1 MRNWTYSYKT
11 SDGVRHEGTLS
22 APSKD
27 MAFAALREKGIR
39 PIRVDELA
47 PPTPRRLGALT
58 YRQWLILAVL
68 VLLLSIAVAGMVVF
82 ILPRRGVHPVLA
94 APPTPQN
101 TGKRS
106 PAFQKI
112 VEEVEEAR
120 DKYREGMEKVDYELL
135 ANYALVERIGDMAE
149 FHSMIAYGRE
159 VVSNARESV
168 TRSLRAYYE
177 GIPETAVRDRNDA
190 QRLYGLVMSELDAA
204 EEGLDGDDCVL
215 TLLDMNR
222 GQWHVARGSVV
233 WKDARLERQFRLL
246 GRDLGAGKTKWEWDS
261 GREESKAIES
271 NVVGLPPSGSWS
283 VPAVK
288 GPPRKPKSR

>member
-1 MRNWTYSYKT
+1 MRNWTYSYTT

-27 MAFAALREKGIR
+27 MAFAALRGKGIR

-47 PPTPRRLGALT
+47 TPAPRRIGALT
-58 YRQWLILAVL
+58 RRQWLIPAVL
-68 VLLLSIAVAGMVVF
+68 AILLSVAVAGMVVF
-82 ILPRRGVHPVLA
+82 PLPRRGDRPVLA
-94 APPTPQN
+94 APTPQN
-101 TGKRS
+101 TGRRC

-120 DKYREGMEKVDYELL
+120 ERYREGMEKVDYELL

-168 TRSLRAYYE
+168 TRSLRANYE

-246 GRDLGAGKTKWEWDS
+246 GRDPGAGKAKWEWDS
-261 GREESKAIES
+261 GREEAKAIES

-283 VPAVK
+283 VPAAK